1 MEPKYFA
8 LENREQV
15 ERFERLLAEYSK
27 ARAQI
32 ALEHIPLAK
41 AFDELHKRPDGGR
54 IFTAL
59 LDLYLNFHLID
70 YDMTTV
76 GGTWN
81 NLFSNGKLEGGS
93 ILDTQAKF
101 FGKMDIHRYASSFV
115 LRYRA
120 VWDKLMGFLI
130 LYFAPEEYES
140 FANSKSKKKSFRRIA
155 AEIDALPQDYVN
167 KILDF
172 IEKFDNTFRTPEAH
186 GTGSV
191 RKWSLTMES
200 FKDNPLIDLIGY
212 WNIVN
217 HTMLVIGGIF
227 DPSKSPKPAHA
238 KDTL

>member
-1 MEPKYFA
+1 
-8 LENREQV
+8 
-15 ERFERLLAEYSK
+15 
-27 ARAQI
+27 
-32 ALEHIPLAK
+32 
-41 AFDELHKRPDGGR
+41 
-54 IFTAL
+54 
-59 LDLYLNFHLID
+59 
-70 YDMTTV
+70 
-76 GGTWN
+76 
-81 NLFSNGKLEGGS
+81 
-93 ILDTQAKF
+93 
-101 FGKMDIHRYASSFV
+101 
-115 LRYRA
+115 
-120 VWDKLMGFLI
+120 MGFLI